1 MPGIWGRAFV
11 VLALLPL
18 TAGAL
23 VASYLGTA
31 VLGVDDLR
39 SLAGLFGAPRG
50 SSLRL
55 RCWP

>member
-1 MPGIWGRAFV
+1 M
-11 VLALLPL
+11 L

-39 SLAGLFGAPRG
+39 SLAGLFGALLGG